1 MASSTGHPGAVSRET
16 YWKRRAFVLV
26 GMMLVFAVIAFACRP
41 SAGEDGEPSRSEA
54 GAGASEEPSPSVP
67 PEEPSD
73 AESPSPEED
82 EDAEAGEDAEGSGEG
97 GAEGEGDEEEGG
109 SGSGS
114 GSGGGSGD
122 VAAPERPEDP
132 CRPQDVVVTFDF
144 AQDKE
149 TYGAGEEPGFRVT
162 VVNTAEQVC
171 TVDVG
176 AEAMELRIHSGD
188 DRVFS
193 TADCVSGSS
202 AEERQLRRGVPHE
215 FTITWD
221 RMRSFTD
228 CRDDTRAAG
237 AGWYRANLHGDYVG
251 DTEQLAFQI
260 KA

>member
-97 GAEGEGDEEEGG
+97 GAEGEGGEEEG
-109 SGSGS
+109 GSGS

-122 VAAPERPEDP
+122 IAAPERPEDP

-193 TADCVSGSS
+193 TADCVSGSA